1 MSKKVIAAILAVTA
15 VLGAVTIF
23 YQHEADMKDA
33 ALLNLKNELN
43 VVQNE
48 IDVVQGE
55 LEDANQIIDDL
66 KDTDKLVYLGEFK
79 YTHYCTQ
86 KYKHICGEGAGLTY
100 TGTKVTPG
108 RTIAVD
114 SKVIPL
120 GSKVYVEGYGWRVA
134 EDIGG
139 GVDGN
144 HIDVA
149 VETHEQALSA
159 GLTGGDVWVLVE

>member
-43 VVQNE
+43 VVQ
-48 IDVVQGE
+48 GE

-79 YTHYCTQ
+79 YTHYCTE
-86 KYKHICGEGAGLTY
+86 KYKHVCGEGAGLTY

-114 SKVIPL
+114 PKVIPL

-149 VETHEQALSA
+149 VETHEQALA
-159 GLTGGDVWVLVE
+159 AELTGGDVWLLVE

>member
-1 MSKKVIAAILAVTA
+1 MSKKVIAVILAVTA

-23 YQHEADMKDA
+23 YQHKADVKDQ

-43 VVQNE
+43 
-48 IDVVQGE
+48 VVQGE

-79 YTHYCTQ
+79 YTHYCTE
-86 KYKHICGEGAGLTY
+86 KYKHVCGEGAGVTY

-108 RTIAVD
+108 RSIAVD
-114 SKVIPL
+114 PKVIPL
-120 GSKVYVEGYGWRVA
+120 GSKVYVAGYGWRVA

-149 VETHEQALSA
+149 VGTHEQALTA
-159 GLTGGDVWVLVE
+159 GLTGGNVWILIN

>member
-43 VVQNE
+43 VVQ
-48 IDVVQGE
+48 GE

-79 YTHYCTQ
+79 YTHYCTE

-108 RTIAVD
+108 RSIAVD
-114 SKVIPL
+114 PKVIPL
-120 GSKVYVEGYGWRVA
+120 GSKVYVEGYGFLIA

-144 HIDVA
+144 HIDIA
-149 VETHEQALSA
+149 VETHEQALA
-159 GLTGGDVWVLVE
+159 AELTGGDVWLLVE